1 MFLKISYNFSKI
13 VIWKWWFWDNWNLSN
28 LINDLDWH
36 PLTIFKKILPLT
48 VAEDEEEVTEE
59 YNEP

>member
-1 MFLKISYNFSKI
+1 M
-13 VIWKWWFWDNWNLSN
+13 IWKWCFWDNWNLSN